1 MTNRQI
7 DNRIKKLQELER
19 QRKEIEQ
26 KENELKAEIKR
37 DLESKDIEEL
47 QTGNFIVRWKTIISN
62 SLDSKALKNSVS
74 GTVRTVYETDKEQTL
89 HDSIRQPAPP
99 PKGGTGHNP

>member
-47 QTGNFIVRWKTIISN
+47 QTGK
-62 SLDSKALKNSVS
+62 L
-74 GTVRTVYETDKEQTL
+74 
-89 HDSIRQPAPP
+89 
-99 PKGGTGHNP
+99 

>member
-47 QTGNFIVRWKTIISN
+47 QTGKFIVRWKTIISN
-62 SLDSKALKNSVS
+62 SLDSKALN
-74 GTVRTVYETDKEQTL
+74 TAFPELCEQFTKPTK
-89 HDSIRQPAPP
+89 SKRFTIA
-99 PKGGTGHNP
+99 

>member
-47 QTGNFIVRWKTIISN
+47 QTGT
-62 SLDSKALKNSVS
+62 
-74 GTVRTVYETDKEQTL
+74 
-89 HDSIRQPAPP
+89 APERGNGP
-99 PKGGTGHNP
+99 

>member
-1 MTNRQI
+1 M
-7 DNRIKKLQELER
+7 LQELER

-47 QTGNFIVRWKTIISN
+47 QTGNFIVRWKTIIS
-62 SLDSKALKNSVS
+62 KF
-74 GTVRTVYETDKEQTL
+74 T
-89 HDSIRQPAPP
+89 
-99 PKGGTGHNP
+99 

>member
-26 KENELKAEIKR
+26 KELKAEIKR

-47 QTGNFIVRWKTIISN
+47 QTGNFIVRWKTIIRN
-62 SLDSKALKNSVS
+62 SLDSKALK
-74 GTVRTVYETDKEQTL
+74 TAFPELCEQFTKPTK
-89 HDSIRQPAPP
+89 SKRFTIA
-99 PKGGTGHNP
+99 

>member
-19 QRKEIEQ
+19 QKKEIEQ

-62 SLDSKALKNSVS
+62 PLDSKALK
-74 GTVRTVYETDKEQTL
+74 TAFPELCEQFTKPTK
-89 HDSIRQPAPP
+89 SKRFTIA
-99 PKGGTGHNP
+99 

>member
-37 DLESKDIEEL
+37 DRQGQKRGIDRFFVFKD
-47 QTGNFIVRWKTIISN
+47 RKS
-62 SLDSKALKNSVS
+62 
-74 GTVRTVYETDKEQTL
+74 TV
-89 HDSIRQPAPP
+89 
-99 PKGGTGHNP
+99 

>member
-37 DLESKDIEEL
+37 DLESL
-47 QTGNFIVRWKTIISN
+47 
-62 SLDSKALKNSVS
+62 SLI
-74 GTVRTVYETDKEQTL
+74 
-89 HDSIRQPAPP
+89 HI
-99 PKGGTGHNP
+99 

>member
-62 SLDSKALKNSVS
+62 SLGSKALK
-74 GTVRTVYETDKEQTL
+74 TAFPELCEQFTKPTK
-89 HDSIRQPAPP
+89 SKRFTIA
-99 PKGGTGHNP
+99 

>member
-26 KENELKAEIKR
+26 K
-37 DLESKDIEEL
+37 
-47 QTGNFIVRWKTIISN
+47 KTN
-62 SLDSKALKNSVS
+62 
-74 GTVRTVYETDKEQTL
+74 
-89 HDSIRQPAPP
+89 
-99 PKGGTGHNP
+99 

>member
-37 DLESKDIEEL
+37 DLESKDIEEDR
-47 QTGNFIVRWKTIISN
+47 Q
-62 SLDSKALKNSVS
+62 
-74 GTVRTVYETDKEQTL
+74 L
-89 HDSIRQPAPP
+89 HSPVENNHQQF
-99 PKGGTGHNP
+99 T

>member
-37 DLESKDIEEL
+37 DLEEL

-62 SLDSKALKNSVS
+62 SLDSKALK
-74 GTVRTVYETDKEQTL
+74 TAFPELCEQFTKPTK
-89 HDSIRQPAPP
+89 SKRFTIA
-99 PKGGTGHNP
+99 

>member
-1 MTNRQI
+1 MS
-7 DNRIKKLQELER
+7 K
-19 QRKEIEQ
+19 

-62 SLDSKALKNSVS
+62 SLDSKALK
-74 GTVRTVYETDKEQTL
+74 TAFPELCEQFTKTDKEQTL

>member
-19 QRKEIEQ
+19 QKKDIEQ

-37 DLESKDIEEL
+37 DLESK
-47 QTGNFIVRWKTIISN
+47 
-62 SLDSKALKNSVS
+62 ALK
-74 GTVRTVYETDKEQTL
+74 TAFPELCEQFTKPTK
-89 HDSIRQPAPP
+89 SKRFTIA
-99 PKGGTGHNP
+99 

>member
-62 SLDSKALKNSVS
+62 SLISNSLDSKALK
-74 GTVRTVYETDKEQTL
+74 TAFPELCEQFTKPTK
-89 HDSIRQPAPP
+89 SKRFTIA
-99 PKGGTGHNP
+99 